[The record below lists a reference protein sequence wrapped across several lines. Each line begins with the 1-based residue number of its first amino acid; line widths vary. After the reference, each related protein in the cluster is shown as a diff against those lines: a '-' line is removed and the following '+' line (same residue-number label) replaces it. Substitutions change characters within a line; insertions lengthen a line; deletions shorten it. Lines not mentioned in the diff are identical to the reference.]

1 MGGIRDTHVGTD
13 AIRSDGIGEVAWGHQ
28 CEGSRRYNYEKRSW
42 KGPRWHGSA
51 VDKLSDNRF
60 PVQSVAIVGVNLK
73 MVEQVI
79 GRMSWGRAAAGGLMT
94 GAWFGLLLGLFVS
107 FFASSEETSGATLIG
122 LGLLYGAGFGII
134 FGLVSYMLTG
144 GKRDFVSRSQIVAT
158 RYDVHVAS
166 AGLNDAKKILGL
178 STVWPPPLPEQGSQP
193 ASGEAPTS
201 PGV

>member
-1 MGGIRDTHVGTD
+1 MARKIADPSNDPVLSTYDKYED
-13 AIRSDGIGEVAWGHQ
+13 AQ
-28 CEGSRRYNYEKRSW
+28 
-42 KGPRWHGSA
+42 SA

>member
-1 MGGIRDTHVGTD
+1 
-13 AIRSDGIGEVAWGHQ
+13 
-28 CEGSRRYNYEKRSW
+28 
-42 KGPRWHGSA
+42 
-51 VDKLSDNRF
+51 
-60 PVQSVAIVGVNLK
+60 
-73 MVEQVI
+73 
-79 GRMSWGRAAAGGLMT
+79 
-94 GAWFGLLLGLFVS
+94 
-107 FFASSEETSGATLIG
+107 
-122 LGLLYGAGFGII
+122 GFGII